1 MFNINFFYGKEN
13 CLFAFIILCS
23 LIASGVFFI
32 IYFISL
38 FLPSLLLLLFVC
50 FLVNYSGKIVNV
62 EKISIYGNEY
72 KNFYFSGILYQ
83 KKSNNNTNWYSWLI
97 WLGFTTTRRIFQIF
111 LKYWTV
117 LYLSAKPIGKQ
128 QIKTTQHQLNL
139 T

>member
-38 FLPSLLLLLFVC
+38 LLPSLLLLLFVC

-72 KNFYFSGILYQ
+72 KNSIFLEYFI
-83 KKSNNNTNWYSWLI
+83 KKRA
-97 WLGFTTTRRIFQIF
+97 TTTPTDIH
-111 LKYWTV
+111 
-117 LYLSAKPIGKQ
+117 G
-128 QIKTTQHQLNL
+128 
-139 T
+139 